1 MKAESKQS
9 KSMLEDILEMPS
21 EAEMIAQGLLPES
34 CQFHLETALTYAR
47 MAARSGT
54 TEQKDDFLK
63 VVIEHLGEIK
73 KKVEAVK

>member
-9 KSMLEDILEMPS
+9 KSMLEDILGMPS

-47 MAARSGT
+47 MAAKSG

-63 VVIEHLGEIK
+63 VVIEHLEEIK